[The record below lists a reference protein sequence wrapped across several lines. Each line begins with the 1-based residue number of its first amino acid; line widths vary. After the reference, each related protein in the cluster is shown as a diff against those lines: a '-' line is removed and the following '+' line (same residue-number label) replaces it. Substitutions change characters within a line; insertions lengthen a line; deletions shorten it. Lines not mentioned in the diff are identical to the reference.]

1 MKLSTRSRYGLRLMF
16 ELAIAEVGHPV
27 MLRDIA
33 ERQNLSE
40 KYLGK
45 LIILLRRA
53 GLIRSVRG
61 AHGGY
66 MLSRAA
72 PEISLKEIITA
83 LEGDLVLVDC
93 TVDQTVCSRSARCPT
108 RNIWCGLNTAVAG
121 FLSGISLEDMIADY
135 RSTSD
140 REGDLYCI

>member
-16 ELAIAEVGHPV
+16 ELAIAEAGRPV

-33 ERQNLSE
+33 EHQNLSE

-45 LIILLRRA
+45 LIILLRQA
-53 GLIRSVRG
+53 GLVRSVRG

-72 PEISLKEIITA
+72 PEITLKEIITA

-93 TVDQTVCSRSARCPT
+93 TVDQTVCPRSVRCPT
-108 RNIWCGLNTAVAG
+108 RNIWCGLNTAVDG
-121 FLSGISLEDMIADY
+121 FLAGISLEDVIVDY
-135 RSTSD
+135 RSASG